1 MITFEGLD
9 DGAFAA
15 WRATIRDRLI
25 DLRVSAGLPRERA
38 LADVDALLT
47 LRLDEAPADESS
59 VWTVVA
65 DGSPIGTT
73 WTVRAADQRPTL
85 VDLDVPPEHVPAT
98 VDALHV
104 ELRARGAT
112 AIEVPVHA
120 SRADLAAAIAGAD
133 ATLVATHMLRDLA
146 VATPPPSRV
155 RLVPFTEDD
164 YVTFS
169 DASIDSYAEEIFKAG
184 GYATPELAHADSV
197 RQFGE
202 LLPDGLASAGQHL
215 WAAYDGERRVGLLWI
230 FVEDAWSYIYD
241 IEMLAEVRGQ
251 GYGSEV
257 LALGASEARRLGA
270 THLGLNVFG
279 HNADARRLYER
290 SGFAVTREFFRIAL
304 TS

>member
-9 DGAFAA
+9 EGALAE

-25 DLRVSAGLPRERA
+25 DLRVSGGLPRERA

-47 LRLDEAPADESS
+47 LRLDPAPGDESW
-59 VWTVVA
+59 VWAGLA
-65 DGSPIGTT
+65 DGSRVGTT
-73 WTVRAADQRPTL
+73 WTVRSADQQPTL
-85 VDLDVPPEHVPAT
+85 VDLNVPPEHVRAT
-98 VDALHV
+98 LDALQD

-120 SRADLAAAIAGAD
+120 SRADLAAAIAGTD
-133 ATLVATHMLRDLA
+133 ATLIATHMVRDLA
-146 VATPPPSRV
+146 VATPPPPRV

-164 YVTFS
+164 YVAFNGT
-169 DASIDSYAEEIFKAG
+169 SIDSYAEDIFRAG
-184 GYATPELAHADSV
+184 GFATPELAHADSL
-197 RQFGE
+197 RQFAE
-202 LLPDGLASAGQHL
+202 LFPDGLASAGQHL

>member
-1 MITFEGLD
+1 VITFEGLD
-9 DGAFAA
+9 DDAFAA

-38 LADVDALLT
+38 LADVDALLA
-47 LRLDEAPADESS
+47 LRLEQAPGDESW
-59 VWTVVA
+59 VWAVLA
-65 DGSPIGTT
+65 DGSRVGAM
-73 WTVRAADQRPTL
+73 WTIQPAGQQPTL
-85 VDLDVPPEHVPAT
+85 ADLDVPPELVRAAL
-98 VDALHV
+98 DALHA
-104 ELRARGAT
+104 ELGARGAT

-120 SRADLAAAIAGAD
+120 SRADLAAAIVGAD

-164 YVTFS
+164 YATFTA
-169 DASIDSYAEEIFKAG
+169 ASIDTYAEEIFKAG

-215 WAAYDGERRVGLLWI
+215 WAAYDAERRVGLLWI

>member
-9 DGAFAA
+9 EGALAT

-38 LADVDALLT
+38 LADVDGLLA
-47 LRLDEAPADESS
+47 LRLDPAPGDESWAWA
-59 VWTVVA
+59 VLA
-65 DGSPIGTT
+65 DGSRVGTT
-73 WTVRAADQRPTL
+73 WTVRPADQPPTL
-85 VDLDVPPEHVPAT
+85 VDLDVSPEHVRAT
-98 VDALHV
+98 LDALQG
-104 ELRARGAT
+104 ELKARGAT

-120 SRADLAAAIAGAD
+120 SRADLAAAIAGTV
-133 ATLVATHMLRDLA
+133 ATLIATHMVRDLA
-146 VATPPPSRV
+146 VATPSPPRV

-164 YVTFS
+164 YVAFNGT
-169 DASIDSYAEEIFKAG
+169 SIDSYAEDIFKAG
-184 GYATPELAHADSV
+184 GFATPELAHADSV
-197 RQFGE
+197 RQFAE
-202 LLPDGLASAGQHL
+202 LFPDGLASAGQHL